1 MSKLSN
7 NVLSWFAHNGRKNL
21 PWQKHP
27 TSYRV
32 WISEIMLQQ
41 TQVATVIPYFERFM
55 SSFPTIQALATAD
68 IDQILHHWTGLG
80 YYARARNLHKTAN
93 IIVAENNG
101 ELPADVEQLCDLPG
115 IGRSTA
121 GAIVA
126 IAYNKQASILDGN
139 VKRVL
144 TRAFGVEGW
153 PEQTQVKTQLWQLAD
168 RLTPELHVAE
178 YTQAMMDLGA
188 TVCTRSNPSCPECP
202 FSNSCVAFQSDSIDL
217 YPGKK
222 PKKSMP
228 VKQVAM
234 FMLQNKH
241 NEVLLQKR
249 PPTGIWGS
257 LWSFPEAEKG
267 SDQPDLL
274 DTSIKVESSSK
285 WPEVRHTFSH
295 YHLDITPVHEII
307 TTSKNTIMD
316 SDRWLWYPLNKP
328 LEVGLAAPVKKL
340 LSQLAQQSSH
350 QLNL

>member
-1 MSKLSN
+1 MNEFSD
-7 NVLSWFAHNGRKNL
+7 NVLSWFAHNGRKDL
-21 PWQKHP
+21 PWQKNP
-27 TSYRV
+27 TPYRV
-32 WISEIMLQQ
+32 WVSEIMLQQ
-41 TQVATVIPYFERFM
+41 TQVATVVPYFQRFM
-55 SSFPTIQALATAD
+55 DSFPDIQTLAVAN
-68 IDQILHHWTGLG
+68 IDQVLHHWTGLG
-80 YYARARNLHKTAN
+80 YYARARNLHKAAN
-93 IIVAENNG
+93 IIVAEDNG
-101 ELPADVEQLCDLPG
+101 ELPAEVEQLCELPG

-126 IAYNKQASILDGN
+126 IAHNKQASILDGN

-153 PEQTQVKTQLWQLAD
+153 PEQTPVKTQLWQLAD
-168 RLTPELHVAE
+168 TLTPELQVAD

-188 TVCTRSNPSCPECP
+188 TLCTRSNPRCNDCPLE
-202 FSNSCVAFQSDSIDL
+202 NSCIAYQSNSIDL

-222 PKKSMP
+222 AKKSLP

-257 LWSFPEAEKG
+257 LWSFPETEKF
-267 SDQPDLL
+267 SVQPELL
-274 DTSIKVESSSK
+274 DTSLEVESSSM

-307 TTSKNTIMD
+307 TTRKNTVMD

-340 LSQLAQQSSH
+340 LNQLAQQSIH
-350 QLNL
+350 QPNL

>member
-1 MSKLSN
+1 
-7 NVLSWFAHNGRKNL
+7 
-21 PWQKHP
+21 
-27 TSYRV
+27 
-32 WISEIMLQQ
+32 
-41 TQVATVIPYFERFM
+41 
-55 SSFPTIQALATAD
+55 
-68 IDQILHHWTGLG
+68 
-80 YYARARNLHKTAN
+80 
-93 IIVAENNG
+93 VAEYNG
-101 ELPADVEQLCDLPG
+101 KLPAAVEQLCALPG

-121 GAIVA
+121 GAILA
-126 IAYNKQASILDGN
+126 IAYNKRASILDGN

-153 PEQTQVKTQLWQLAD
+153 PEQTKVKTQLWEIAD
-168 RLTPELHVAE
+168 SLTPELQVAE

-188 TVCTRSNPSCPECP
+188 TLCTRSKPRCPECP
-202 FSNSCVAFQSDSIDL
+202 LMNSCIAYQTNSIDL

-222 PKKSMP
+222 PKKSLP

-234 FMLQNKH
+234 FMLQNKQ

-274 DTSIKVESSSK
+274 DTSINIESSSM

-307 TTSKNTIMD
+307 TTRKNAIMD

-350 QLNL
+350 QLNLQ